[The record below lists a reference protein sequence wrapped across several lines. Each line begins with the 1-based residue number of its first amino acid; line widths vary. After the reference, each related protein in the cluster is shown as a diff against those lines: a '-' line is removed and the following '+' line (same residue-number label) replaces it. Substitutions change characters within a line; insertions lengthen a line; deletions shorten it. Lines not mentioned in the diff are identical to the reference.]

1 MSLALPAAPAPPPRR
16 EVFVGTALV
25 GLAMLMLTAGML
37 GIWILMRER
46 SIAATGTWVP
56 EDVTVPE
63 VPSNVMLIG
72 VLSLCLFAQW
82 AVYAAKRRDR
92 AHVGLA
98 LGIVALFAVAII
110 NAQAFID
117 SQIAME
123 IVESSYPACSGRR
136 DRLDHGLVRDRPGL
150 PRRLPCSASSAAA
163 WTTRNLSLP
172 TPCNWYALAVVFSAV
187 WLVVYVTAVIADE
200 TTAMA
205 ASRWSR
211 SDPGC

>member
-16 EVFVGTALV
+16 QVFVGTALV

-110 NAQAFID
+110 NAQAFIY
-117 SQIAME
+117 SQMAME
-123 IVESSYPACSGRR
+123 IVESSYPGMFYAMTGLTTALFVIGLVFTAVTAFRFLGG
-136 DRLDHGLVRDRPGL
+136 RLDDQELV
-150 PRRLPCSASSAAA
+150 AAHA
-163 WTTRNLSLP
+163 LY
-172 TPCNWYALAVVFSAV
+172 WYALAVVFSAV
-187 WLVVYVTAVIADE
+187 WLVVYVTK
-200 TTAMA
+200 
-205 ASRWSR
+205 
-211 SDPGC
+211 